1 MKNNR
6 YIVIEGSIGVGKT
19 SLAKRLGEHFNA
31 ELVLERTNENPFL
44 KSFYKDKS
52 KYGFQTQTFFLLNRY
67 AQQIELAQQNLFNSA
82 TISDYF
88 FQKDRLFASLV
99 LSEDEFALYEN
110 IYNLLKARIPVPDLV
125 IYLQANTEVLLSRIR
140 QRGRDFEEDINYEY
154 LDQLNRTYNNFF
166 FHYKES
172 PLLVVTTNNID
183 FIRKES
189 ALSDLI
195 QKISRHQKGI
205 EYYVPQES
213 K

>member
-1 MKNNR
+1 MKNNK

-67 AQQIELAQQNLFNSA
+67 SQQIELAQQNLFNSV

-99 LSEDEFALYEN
+99 LNEDEFALYEN

-125 IYLQANTEVLLSRIR
+125 IYLQANTDVLLSRIR
-140 QRGRDFEEDINYEY
+140 QRGRDFEEDIHYEY

-183 FIRKES
+183 FIRKENV
-189 ALSDLI
+189 LKDLI